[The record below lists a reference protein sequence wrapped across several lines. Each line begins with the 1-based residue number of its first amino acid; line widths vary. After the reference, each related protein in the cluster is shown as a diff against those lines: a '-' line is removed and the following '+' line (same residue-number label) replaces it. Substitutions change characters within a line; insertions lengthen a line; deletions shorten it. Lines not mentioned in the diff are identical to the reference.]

1 MLSRGLWKL
10 MHSRWRSFQTR
21 RWSME
26 SRFFNWKLQL
36 VQQLGLG
43 KKVCG
48 MHTSLENLGRKFG
61 MPSMKLAEQ
70 R

>member
-21 RWSME
+21 RRSME

-36 VQQLGLG
+36 VQQLG
-43 KKVCG
+43 
-48 MHTSLENLGRKFG
+48 SLIMILVSTYLDRVSLYVLFMNFHF
-61 MPSMKLAEQ
+61 
-70 R
+70 

>member
-21 RWSME
+21 RRSME

-36 VQQLGLG
+36 VQQLG
-43 KKVCG
+43 
-48 MHTSLENLGRKFG
+48 SLIMLLVSTYLDHNSLYVLF
-61 MPSMKLAEQ
+61 MNFHF
-70 R
+70 